1 MPTTKVGCIITLT
14 SKPKVRF
21 RIARIRT
28 FFLRFLARQVEEDG
42 YIQTY
47 KVGRKKQEL
56 DNLVMKGMK
65 RFSLIGV

>member
-1 MPTTKVGCIITLT
+1 MPTTRVGCTTTLT
-14 SKPKVRF
+14 SRLAVRS
-21 RIARIRT
+21 ILARSRT
-28 FFLRFLARQVEEDG
+28 GIFRFLTRQAEEDG